1 MMKPVLRKG
10 FLGRCLSLNQRPGC
24 AVVNSFEARLG
35 AVVEKVV
42 MREAPNFEVMRET
55 PNFNMREVP
64 NFKGETSNFKV
75 RWEGPNSEVR
85 GEGHNFKMS
94 FTSSE
99 ITRDAQNFIY
109 R

>member
-1 MMKPVLRKG
+1 
-10 FLGRCLSLNQRPGC
+10 
-24 AVVNSFEARLG
+24 
-35 AVVEKVV
+35 
-42 MREAPNFEVMRET
+42 MREAPNFEVMREA

-85 GEGHNFKMS
+85 GGGQNFKTS